1 MYCAFHT
8 WYVKKLY
15 ICFVFM
21 RVNLFTSYA
30 FWNVNGHCNS
40 WQYRNVREGK
50 LSLLKRYRVTKEHY
64 QYVSMPP

>member
-1 MYCAFHT
+1 
-8 WYVKKLY
+8 
-15 ICFVFM
+15 M